1 MPNSLPQETSGSI
14 RAAFLD
20 HPPAAVGPNPDPF
33 PFSVH
38 FPIGALSVLTALLAD
53 ASVVIFAIYRKSLH
67 PAG

>member
-1 MPNSLPQETSGSI
+1 MCGPMPFRNRVFTQP
-14 RAAFLD
+14 R
-20 HPPAAVGPNPDPF
+20 PNPDPF
-33 PFSVH
+33 PFSGH

>member
-1 MPNSLPQETSGSI
+1 MCGPMPF
-14 RAAFLD
+14 R
-20 HPPAAVGPNPDPF
+20 PNPDPF
-33 PFSVH
+33 PFSGH